1 MSFNYAS
8 VASGSCGNCHYVEY
22 RDTKILIDAG
32 LSGKKIEENLRK
44 LDKNLENTSGILITH
59 EHTDHI
65 KGAGILSRRYN
76 IPIYANKNTWNC
88 MVDKLGKLKDDN
100 IKFFDNDIPFII
112 GDINIK
118 AFPIH
123 HDAVDPVGYTLDN
136 GGNTKISIAT
146 DLGHVCDNIKNNLFD
161 SKLVV
166 LESNHDV
173 EMLKMGSYP
182 YYLKQRV
189 MSSKGH
195 LSNED
200 AGKFCI
206 ELVKRGT
213 QKILL
218 AHLSKENNFPE
229 LAFETVKGVLR
240 EKNIL
245 VGKNLE
251 LEVLRRGTISNLY
264 AV

>member
-8 VASGSCGNCHYVEY
+8 VASGSCGNCHYLEY
-22 RDTKILIDAG
+22 NDTKILIDAG

-44 LDKNLENTSGILITH
+44 LDKNLENTAGILITH

-65 KGAGILSRRYN
+65 KGAGILARRYN
-76 IPIYANKNTWNC
+76 IPIYANRNTWDC
-88 MVDKLGKLKDDN
+88 MKDKLGKLKEDN
-100 IKFFDNDIPFII
+100 IRFFDNDIPFII

-118 AFPIH
+118 AFSIH
-123 HDAVDPVGYTLDN
+123 HDAADPVGYTLNN
-136 GGNTKISIAT
+136 GITKISVAT
-146 DLGHVCDNIKNNLFD
+146 DLGHVCDNIKNNLFE

-173 EMLKMGSYP
+173 QMLKIGSYP

-189 MSSKGH
+189 MSNKGH

-200 AGKFCI
+200 AGKFCV

-213 QKILL
+213 EKILL

-229 LAFETVKGVLR
+229 LAFETVKGVLK
-240 EKNIL
+240 EKNISI
-245 VGKNLE
+245 GKNLE
-251 LEVLRRGTISNLY
+251 LEVLRRGSISNLY